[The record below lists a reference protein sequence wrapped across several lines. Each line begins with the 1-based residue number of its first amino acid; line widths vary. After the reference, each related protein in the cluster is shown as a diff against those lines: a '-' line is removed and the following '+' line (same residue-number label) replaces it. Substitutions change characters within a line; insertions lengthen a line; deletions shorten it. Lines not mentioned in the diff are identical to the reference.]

1 MKTQLLE
8 DIAENTPLSFAPS
21 KIVGD
26 SKANKEV
33 HKTAPPQNAEPAKSR
48 SAPGVWRQK
57 PAEAP
62 PLSPPE
68 QPDHQPTPVELNTVF
83 EEIAALEAQFVPP
96 SRQPAPAIAPV
107 EPSHESAPAEPVRK
121 PAVPQAATLAPH
133 SEIAA
138 LEAQIVPPSQQPAP
152 AIAPVESPHEP
163 TPARAEPVRK
173 PAVPRRPRLPHT
185 RKSLPWKRRLCR
197 QASSRRLPLR
207 RSSPSHEPPPARAEP
222 VRKPAV
228 PPAAT
233 LAPNWKIAALEAQFV
248 PPRQQPAP
256 AIAPVEPRHEP
267 PPAPAEPVRKPAVPL
282 AAATLSSNSTQG
294 PAAPR
299 DPLFDL
305 TPWSAPQTTDPFTPA
320 PTGLTRSRQRYL
332 LLAAGVLSGVLLIL
346 GGQWFYQERNDAQA
360 LALAANQTKEKP
372 QTDKTMEQPAVAAK
386 ELEPEPDSRTRPTS
400 AAPASEPAPAPPP
413 LVMLERE
420 PVAEPEPVAERAPAT
435 PLPKPSSSRRAREQ
449 SGAAVG
455 PARKKSEREPV
466 RQVARAS
473 GVAAEKPPARDS
485 SMDATLKA
493 CRERGYDAAQ
503 CVKRACSMTR
513 YGFVCRGR

>member
-173 PAVPRRPRLPHT
+173 PAF
-185 RKSLPWKRRLCR
+185 
-197 QASSRRLPLR
+197 
-207 RSSPSHEPPPARAEP
+207 
-222 VRKPAV
+222 

-360 LALAANQTKEKP
+360 LALVANQTKEKP

>member
-152 AIAPVESPHEP
+152 AIAPVE
-163 TPARAEPVRK
+163 
-173 PAVPRRPRLPHT
+173 
-185 RKSLPWKRRLCR
+185 
-197 QASSRRLPLR
+197 
-207 RSSPSHEPPPARAEP
+207 PSHEPPPARAEP

-282 AAATLSSNSTQG
+282 AAATLSSISTQG

-360 LALAANQTKEKP
+360 LALVANQTKEKP

>member
-62 PLSPPE
+62 LLSPPE

-152 AIAPVESPHEP
+152 AIAPVE
-163 TPARAEPVRK
+163 
-173 PAVPRRPRLPHT
+173 
-185 RKSLPWKRRLCR
+185 
-197 QASSRRLPLR
+197 
-207 RSSPSHEPPPARAEP
+207 PSHEPPPARAEP

-360 LALAANQTKEKP
+360 LALVANQTKEKP